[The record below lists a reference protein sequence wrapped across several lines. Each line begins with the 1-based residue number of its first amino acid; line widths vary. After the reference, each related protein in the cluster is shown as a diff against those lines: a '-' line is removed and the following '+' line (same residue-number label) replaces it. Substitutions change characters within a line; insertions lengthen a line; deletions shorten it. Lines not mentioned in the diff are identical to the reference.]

1 MRGDMYP
8 TVVLTHLFLGVGL
21 GIVMHRSD
29 FCIAGAFRDIFLTRD
44 FFRLRALLLLVS
56 AISVLVYLGR
66 TTGLITSYPP
76 SFFGAPSLLN
86 LAAGIIF
93 GIGMVLAGG
102 CITGT
107 LYKMGTGNFIS
118 IFAFAGLLF
127 GTVLSGLVYPFYR
140 PFAEALV
147 LPVSFTALE
156 HFTGNLPQVG
166 ILLLLSGFIFFQGGR
181 EIWARN
187 FYVRGYLEPWK
198 AALVIAFL
206 ILISYIVTDR
216 PLSVTTGF
224 TKIADSISEQ
234 IEPGHRSYFGD
245 TPVRLFYGKV
255 VDRSDLSGPDPV
267 VLAQIPMIF
276 GIVAGSFFSS
286 LLLGEFSLRRFPPL
300 RQVCSGFSGG
310 TLMGFGSL
318 MAGGCNVWHFM
329 GGLPL
334 LVFQSILFTCG
345 VVFGAFIG
353 SRILVRTILKLKE
366 VYPVGN
372 YSH

>member
-1 MRGDMYP
+1 MYP
-8 TVVLTHLFLGVGL
+8 GMVLTHIFLGVGL

-44 FFRLRALLLLVS
+44 FFRLRALLLLICVT
-56 AISVLVYLGR
+56 SVLVYLGR
-66 TTGLITSYPP
+66 ATGLITSHPS
-76 SFFGAPSLLN
+76 SFFGSPSPLN
-86 LAAGIIF
+86 LVAGMIF

-102 CITGT
+102 CVSGT

-118 IFAFAGLLF
+118 LFAFLGILL
-127 GTVLSGLVYPFYR
+127 GTVLFGLLSPFYR
-140 PFAEALV
+140 PLAEALV
-147 LPVSFTALE
+147 LPGPFTALE
-156 HFTGNLPQVG
+156 HFTGMLPPVG
-166 ILLLLSGFIFFQGGR
+166 VLLLLSVFFLFQGGR
-181 EIWARN
+181 KIWAAN
-187 FYVRGYLEPWK
+187 SYARGYLEPWK

-206 ILISYIVTDR
+206 ILLSYTFTGR

-224 TKIADSISEQ
+224 VKIADSVAGQ
-234 IEPGHRSYFGD
+234 ILPGHRSFPGD
-245 TPVRLFYGKV
+245 TPVRLFNGKV
-255 VDRSDLSGPDPV
+255 VDRSDPDGPDPV

-300 RQVCSGFSGG
+300 RQVCSGFFGG
-310 TLMGFGSL
+310 TLMGCGSL

-345 VVFGAFIG
+345 VVCGAFIG
-353 SRILVRTILKLKE
+353 SRILVRTILRLKE

>member
-1 MRGDMYP
+1 MDPG
-8 TVVLTHLFLGVGL
+8 VVLTHLFLGVGL

-44 FFRLRALLLLVS
+44 FFRLRALFLLVCVT
-56 AISVLVYLGR
+56 SVLVYLGR
-66 TTGLITSYPP
+66 QTGLITSYPP
-76 SFFGAPSLLN
+76 SFFGAPSPMN
-86 LAAGIIF
+86 LAAGMIF

-118 IFAFAGLLF
+118 LFAFAGLLL
-127 GTVLSGLVYPFYR
+127 GTFLFGLVYPFYR
-140 PFAEALV
+140 PFAEGLV
-147 LPVSFTALE
+147 LKGPFTALE
-156 HFTGNLPQVG
+156 HVTGSLPQVG
-166 ILLLLSGFIFFQGGR
+166 ILLLLSCFFLFQGGR
-181 EIWARN
+181 TLWVRN
-187 FYVRGYLEPWK
+187 SYARGYLEPWK

-206 ILISYIVTDR
+206 ILISFTVTGR

-224 TKIADSISEQ
+224 TKIADSVAEQ
-234 IEPGHRSYFGD
+234 IVPGHRSYVGD
-245 TPVRLFYGKV
+245 SPVRLFYGKV
-255 VDRSDLSGPDPV
+255 VDRSNLSGPDPA

-286 LLLGEFSLRRFPPL
+286 LLLGEFSFRKFPPF
-300 RQVCSGFSGG
+300 RQVCSGFFGG
-310 TLMGFGSL
+310 TLMGIGSL

-345 VVFGAFIG
+345 VVFGVFIG
-353 SRILVRTILKLKE
+353 SRILVRTILKLEE